1 MNERVKLIR
10 KQLGMTQE
18 QLAQR
23 LGIGKAALSMIETG
37 KAGLSARNRN
47 ILVQELNVNPEWL
60 EGGKGNMFN
69 AEPDLTAYMHRTDNS
84 LPLQSVPLYSI
95 EGTAGLVPLFADQAQ
110 AKPVNFIHIPNL
122 PKCDGAIYIVGDSM
136 YPLLK
141 SGDIV
146 LYKQLGDINDI
157 FWGDMYLLSI
167 DIDGEEYVTV
177 KYIQKSD
184 REGYVKLVSQNP
196 HHADKDVAINRISNR
211 AGQVQHQ
218 DELDPV
224 AGPDRGGQAPKQRRK
239 QARRT
244 RTPACAFIMQCGQCP
259 AAAAASRPQRSD
271 SERGARPSLPGNC
284 PGGSARRT
292 SRQTRCRAPYCK
304 NGTAEA
310 GRAEPG
316 ASHERRW
323 IGIPNPKKFVS
334 FGNKTDPTWN
344 YPIKNSRSDF

>member
-47 ILVQELNVNPEWL
+47 ILVQELNVNPDWIET
-60 EGGKGNMFN
+60 GKGNMFN

-95 EGTAGLVPLFADQAQ
+95 EGTAVLVPLFTDRAQ
-110 AKPVNFIHIPNL
+110 SKPVNFIHIPNL

-146 LYKQLGDINDI
+146 LYKQLRDINDI

-184 REGYVKLVSQNP
+184 RAGYVKLVSQNQ
-196 HHADKDVAINRISNR
+196 HHADKGEYDHEGDNDKYGFHRSTLAMP
-211 AGQVQHQ
+211 A
-218 DELDPV
+218 
-224 AGPDRGGQAPKQRRK
+224 
-239 QARRT
+239 
-244 RTPACAFIMQCGQCP
+244 PACAVVP
-259 AAAAASRPQRSD
+259 EDAAQYNALMAF
-271 SERGARPSLPGNC
+271 PSPG
-284 PGGSARRT
+284 PELAFEVT
-292 SRQTRCRAPYCK
+292 M
-304 NGTAEA
+304 
-310 GRAEPG
+310 
-316 ASHERRW
+316 
-323 IGIPNPKKFVS
+323 
-334 FGNKTDPTWN
+334 
-344 YPIKNSRSDF
+344 